1 MRKLILSLFTV
12 FIFTLTN
19 SSAQC
24 TMPSVYSG
32 NTGANMT
39 VMLLPNFIN
48 SLELTNEGAYIVAI
62 TGSGL
67 VIGSSIVYGVD
78 QNSLAIWGDDSL
90 TPEEDGAY
98 TGDEV
103 YFQLIDGTTLYDIYD
118 ESDLLLTVNYTTGG
132 VQGLNNV
139 VNAVINCSIEG
150 VEGCTDPLYLEY
162 NESATV
168 DDGSC
173 ITFIVDGCTDNTAV
187 NYNPAA
193 TLDDDS
199 CEFDSS
205 TCDLPTPFTGNTG
218 SNMTVMLLPDMV
230 SSITVVDE
238 DAFVIAIT
246 ESGMIIGSVSIYG
259 VSQNQIALWGD
270 DTTTPE
276 VDGAL
281 GGESIYFQLIDAA
294 NVFDLYDGEILL
306 SVSFAAGG
314 IQGLTSA
321 VSSTLNCI
329 GIVPEVVGC
338 TDATACN
345 YIDEANSDDGSCF
358 FADEYYDC
366 NGQCLLDSD
375 SDGVCDALEVSG
387 CTDPAATNF
396 NDLATDND
404 GSCEYPPVIE
414 GCTDADANNYNSLA
428 NTDDGS
434 CLYGEGGCTYSDA
447 PNYNVDANY
456 DDGTC
461 LFDEPYIYVTNPIEG
476 GVYSTSAIDIVF
488 EVQHVTIGYPSVV
501 PLGGHLKYSIDG
513 GTLASDFNQ
522 EGIIPQNFTDG
533 VHTIQFILYNN
544 VSGAIAPWSPA
555 VETTIVFT
563 VGPEGCMESTS
574 GNYNPSAV
582 IDDGSCLPS
591 ADVDF
596 DFTNTGVNHTV
607 MLLSDIGTINV
618 DGLEVQIG
626 DLIGVFYLNDGVYTC
641 AGSIVWSGD
650 IEQLAAMGDDTTT
663 PEQDGF
669 TTGQEFVW
677 AVQFTETGNSVFLE
691 ATYSNP
697 AMSTFAA
704 NSISSIIGFN
714 VLEFEGVFGC
724 MDPDYIE
731 YNPLATV
738 SAPESCVTL
747 KVYGCSD
754 DSYIEY
760 WDYDS
765 LNLTVSE
772 AEVIANID
780 DGSCETLIISGCTN
794 TGYFDFCDFCN
805 LSDPGSCNQI
815 IIEGCIDSI
824 AENFDPIANISDGS
838 CEYDICI
845 QFELNNF
852 LIEYSSSLGVVVLSY
867 DLINISD
874 QIVFE
879 PTLNINLNDSTYF
892 VLGDMDYSIS
902 QIYPADTITVNA
914 VITND
919 LTALPIFVSLS
930 GQVNLAGVADA
941 LEGENVDC
949 LFDFNEI
956 LVNTSH
962 IGCTSPTAYNYEEI
976 ATIDDGSCVDNLNA
990 SIVVFDPVC
999 TDDYGSATIYVTGGF
1014 PTYSSPNTYTSYSS
1028 LGVPSFDI
1036 PVEFNDEGVAYMSG
1050 LVVGDYIIEVHDDYE
1065 VVSFYNFSISNADS
1079 ISVTAQV
1086 LTSGLLTSTIVFGDV
1101 ALYQWL
1107 LNGET
1112 IAGADASIHYAES
1125 IGEYQVYV
1133 ENAQGCGAYSGPV
1146 ALGFVGIEDFSIN
1159 SFSLYPNPAQANIN
1173 IRLLQQK
1180 KVISVSLTDVLGQE
1194 ISSIQIDAR
1203 TSNVDYS
1210 FDVNTLPN
1218 GLYFIK
1224 VSNDQSQVVKRF
1236 VKN

>member
-12 FIFTLTN
+12 FIFALTN

-24 TMPSVYSG
+24 TIPSVYSG

-48 SLELTNEGAYIVAI
+48 SLDLVNEDAYIVAH
-62 TGSGL
+62 TASGL
-67 VIGSSIVYGVD
+67 VIGSVPVFGVT
-78 QNSLAIWGDDSL
+78 QNSIAIWGDDTL
-90 TPEEDGAY
+90 TPEVEGALTSED
-98 TGDEV
+98 V
-103 YFQLIDGTTLYDIYD
+103 FFQLIDGANLYDIYD
-118 ESDLLLTVNYTTGG
+118 ESDLLLSVNYSTGG
-132 VQGLNNV
+132 LQGLSNV
-139 VNAVINCSIEG
+139 VSPILNCSVEV
-150 VEGCTDPLYLEY
+150 VEGCTDLLANNY
-162 NESATV
+162 NSSATL

-173 ITFIVDGCTDNTAV
+173 E
-187 NYNPAA
+187 Y
-193 TLDDDS
+193 
-199 CEFDSS
+199 DSS
-205 TCDLPTPFTGNTG
+205 SCDLPTPFTGNTG
-218 SNMTVMLLPDMV
+218 SNMTVMLLPGMV
-230 SSITVVDE
+230 SSITIVDE
-238 DAFVIAIT
+238 DAFVIAVT
-246 ESGMIIGSVSIYG
+246 GSEMIIGSIPIYG

-281 GGESIYFQLIDAA
+281 GGESIYFQLIDGA

-314 IQGLTSA
+314 IQGLTSG
-321 VSSTLNCI
+321 VTSTLNCI
-329 GIVPEVVGC
+329 GVVAEVIGC
-338 TDATACN
+338 TDSDACN
-345 YIDEANSDDGSCF
+345 YTAEANTDDGSCF
-358 FADEYYDC
+358 FAADYYDC

-387 CTDPAATNF
+387 CTDPAAINY
-396 NDLATDND
+396 NDLATDNN
-404 GSCEYPPVIE
+404 GLCEYPPVIE
-414 GCTDADANNYNSLA
+414 GCTDVEANNYNPEA
-428 NTDDGS
+428 NTDDDS
-434 CLYGEGGCTYSDA
+434 CLYGEGGCTYIDA
-447 PNYNVDANY
+447 TNYNVDANY

-461 LFDEPYIYVTNPIEG
+461 LFDEPYIYITNPIDG
-476 GVYSTSAIDIVF
+476 GVYSTSSIDIVF
-488 EVQHVTIGYPSVV
+488 EVQNLTIGSPSEA
-501 PLGGHLKYSIDG
+501 PLGGYIKYSIDG
-513 GTLASDFNQ
+513 GAFASEFNQ
-522 EGIIPQNFTDG
+522 EGVLSQNFTDG

-544 VSGAIAPWSPA
+544 ESGGIAPWSPA
-555 VETTIVFT
+555 VETTIEFT
-563 VGPEGCMESTS
+563 VGPEGCMEPTS

-582 IDDGSCLPS
+582 IDDGSCLPN
-591 ADVDF
+591 ADVGF
-596 DFTNTGVNHTV
+596 DFINTGVNHTV

-650 IEQLAAMGDDTTT
+650 IDQLAAMGDDTTT

-669 TTGQEFVW
+669 ITGQEFVW

-691 ATYSNP
+691 ATYSSP
-697 AMSTFAA
+697 EMSAFAA

-714 VLEFEGVFGC
+714 VMEFEGVFGC
-724 MDPDYIE
+724 MDSDYIE

-765 LNLTVSE
+765 LYLTVSE

-794 TGYFDFCDFCN
+794 TGYFDYCDYCN
-805 LSDPGSCNQI
+805 LSDPTSCSQL
-815 IIEGCIDSI
+815 IIEGCIDPI
-824 AENFDPIANISDGS
+824 AENFDPIANINDES

-845 QFELNNF
+845 QFELDNF
-852 LIEYSSSLGVVVLSY
+852 TVGYSTSLGAVVLSY
-867 DLINISD
+867 DVINVSD

-879 PTLNINLNDSTYF
+879 PTLAINLNDSTYF
-892 VLGDMDYSIS
+892 ILGDMDYSIT
-902 QIYPADTITVNA
+902 QIYPADTVTVNA

-919 LTALPIFVSLS
+919 LTELPPFVSLS

-941 LEGENVDC
+941 LEGEDVDC

-990 SIVVFDPVC
+990 SIVVFDPIC
-999 TDDYGSATIYVTGGF
+999 TDDYGSAIIYVTGGF
-1014 PTYSSPNTYTSYSS
+1014 PTYSSPSTYTSYSS
-1028 LGVPSFDI
+1028 IGVPSFNI
-1036 PVEFNDEGVAYMSG
+1036 PVEFNDEGVAFMSG
-1050 LVVGDYIIEVHDDYE
+1050 LVVGDYIVEVHDVSE

-1101 ALYQWL
+1101 VLYQWL

-1112 IAGADASIHYAES
+1112 IEGADAPIHYAES

-1133 ENAQGCGAYSGPV
+1133 ENAQGCGAYSDPV
-1146 ALGFVGIEDFSIN
+1146 PLGFVSVEDLN
-1159 SFSLYPNPAQANIN
+1159 NTSFSLYPNPAQTKIN
-1173 IRLLQQK
+1173 IRLPQQEGL
-1180 KVISVSLTDVLGQE
+1180 ISVSLTDVLGQE
-1194 ISSIQIDAR
+1194 INEVKIDAK
-1203 TSNVDYS
+1203 TSTVDYS
-1210 FDVNTLPN
+1210 FNVNTLPN
-1218 GLYFIK
+1218 GMYFIK
-1224 VSNDQSQVVKRF
+1224 VSNDQSKLVKRF

>member
-1 MRKLILSLFTV
+1 
-12 FIFTLTN
+12 
-19 SSAQC
+19 
-24 TMPSVYSG
+24 MPSVYSG

-48 SLELTNEGAYIVAI
+48 SLDLVNEDAYIVAH
-62 TGSGL
+62 TASGL
-67 VIGSSIVYGVD
+67 VIGSTSVYGLS

-90 TPEEDGAY
+90 TPDIEGAL
-98 TGDEV
+98 TGEEV
-103 YFQLIDGTTLYDIYD
+103 YFQLVDGSILYDIYD
-118 ESDLLLTVNYTTGG
+118 ESDLLLTVNYTNGG
-132 VQGLNNV
+132 IQGLDNI
-139 VNAVINCSIEG
+139 VNATLNCSIEG

-193 TLDDDS
+193 TLDDGS
-199 CEFDSS
+199 CEYDSS

-218 SNMTVMLLPDMV
+218 SNMTVMLLPGMV
-230 SSITVVDE
+230 SSMTVVDE
-238 DAFVIAIT
+238 DAFVIAVT
-246 ESGMIIGSVSIYG
+246 ESGMTIGSIPIYG
-259 VSQNQIALWGD
+259 VFQNQIALWGD

-276 VDGAL
+276 VDGAI
-281 GGESIYFQLIDAA
+281 GGESIYFQLIDGA
-294 NVFDLYDGEILL
+294 NVYDLYDGGIIL
-306 SVSFAAGG
+306 SVSFAANGF
-314 IQGLTSA
+314 QGFNSGVT
-321 VSSTLNCI
+321 STLNCI
-329 GIVPEVVGC
+329 GVVAEVIGC
-338 TDATACN
+338 TDSDACN
-345 YIDEANSDDGSCF
+345 YTAEANTDDGSCF
-358 FADEYYDC
+358 FAADYYDC

-387 CTDPAATNF
+387 CTDPLATNY

-414 GCTDADANNYNSLA
+414 GCTDANANNYNSLA

-434 CLYGEGGCTYSDA
+434 CLYGIGGCTYDEA
-447 PNYNVDANY
+447 ENYYYEAAY

-461 LFDEPYIYVTNPIEG
+461 IFDVPYIYLTNPIDG
-476 GVYSTSAIDIVF
+476 GVHSTSAIDIVF
-488 EVQHVTIGYPSVV
+488 EVQNVTIGFPSVA
-501 PLGGHLKYSIDG
+501 PLGGHIKYSIDG

-522 EGIIPQNFTDG
+522 EGIISQDFTDG
-533 VHTIQFILYNN
+533 EHTIQFILYNN
-544 VSGAIAPWSPA
+544 VSGDIAPWSPA

-563 VGPEGCMESTS
+563 VGPEGCMDSTS
-574 GNYNPSAV
+574 GNYNPLAV
-582 IDDGSCLPS
+582 IDDGSCLPN
-591 ADVDF
+591 AAVDF
-596 DFTNTGVNHTV
+596 DFTNTGVNHTI
-607 MLLSDIGTINV
+607 MLLDDIGTISIG
-618 DGLEVQIG
+618 GLEVQVG
-626 DLIGVFYLNDGVYTC
+626 DLIGVFYLSDGVYNC
-641 AGSIVWSGD
+641 AGSVVWSGNM
-650 IEQLAAMGDDTTT
+650 EQLAAMGDDTTT

-669 TTGQEFVW
+669 LSGQEFVW

-691 ATYSNP
+691 ATYS
-697 AMSTFAA
+697 STGMNTFST
-704 NSISSIIGFN
+704 NSISSIISFN
-714 VLEFEGVFGC
+714 VMEFEGVLGC
-724 MDPDYIE
+724 MDSDYIE
-731 YNPLATV
+731 YNPLATIAV
-738 SAPESCVTL
+738 PESCITL

-760 WDYDS
+760 WSYDS
-765 LNLTVSE
+765 VNLTISE
-772 AEVIANID
+772 LEAPANTD

-824 AENFDPIANISDGS
+824 ADNFDPIANISDGS

-902 QIYPADTITVNA
+902 QIYPSDTVTVNT

-919 LTALPIFVSLS
+919 LTALPLFVSLS

-990 SIVVFDPVC
+990 SIVVFDPIC

-1036 PVEFNDEGVAYMSG
+1036 PVEFNAEGVAYMSG
-1050 LVVGDYIIEVHDDYE
+1050 LVVGDYVVEVHDDSE
-1065 VVSFYNFSISNADS
+1065 VVSFYNFTISNADS

-1101 ALYQWL
+1101 VLYQWL

-1112 IAGADASIHYAES
+1112 IDGANALIHYAES

-1133 ENAQGCGAYSGPV
+1133 ENAQGCGAYSSPV
-1146 ALGFVGIEDFSIN
+1146 ALGFVGIEDLSLK
-1159 SFSLYPNPAQANIN
+1159 SFSLYPNPAQTNIN
-1173 IRLLQQK
+1173 IRLLQQQAL
-1180 KVISVSLTDVLGQE
+1180 ISVSLTDVLGQE

-1203 TSNVDYS
+1203 ASTVDYN
-1210 FDVNTLPN
+1210 FDVSALPN